1 MVLVFIPPFFLKK
14 RQDGQEIKRRS
25 KFEKELGICEF
36 FAIGGGFLAG
46 PKRNRTCHRI
56 PHKEERRR
64 RCGYE
69 GEKGNF
75 EKCDVRKEDKN
86 NQGDEKA

>member
-1 MVLVFIPPFFLKK
+1 LRQITVPFFLKK
-14 RQDGQEIKRRS
+14 RQDGQEIKRRT
-25 KFEKELGICEF
+25 KFEKELGICGIF
-36 FAIGGGFLAG
+36 GIGGGFLAG

-69 GEKGNF
+69 EEKGNC
-75 EKCDVRKEDKN
+75 EKGELDKESKS
-86 NQGDEKA
+86 NQGDKKA